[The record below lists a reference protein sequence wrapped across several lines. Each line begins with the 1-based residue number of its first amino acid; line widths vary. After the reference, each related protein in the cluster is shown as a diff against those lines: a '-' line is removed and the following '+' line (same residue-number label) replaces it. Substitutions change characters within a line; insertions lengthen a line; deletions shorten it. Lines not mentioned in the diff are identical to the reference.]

1 MVCRTLEALAA
12 SCNDSLQTL
21 DVNGCSGIAARDR
34 ATLQKLLPN
43 LRNFV
48 VHS

>member
-1 MVCRTLEALAA
+1 MCRTLEALAA
-12 SCNDSLQTL
+12 RCKDSLQTL

-43 LRNFV
+43 LRNLV
-48 VHS
+48 VHT